1 MAVGDSS
8 PVEDLREDRTSSNA
22 AHKANRMQNMRYGMI
37 PESLREDGESS
48 RSMSLVD
55 GGARRSPREVPRP
68 ISVMIVDGQRLVR
81 NGVARLLEE
90 DDRLTVVGDSDGGCE
105 VPATCAAE
113 SIDVLVTDL
122 QLPDVDGL
130 EMIRAVLAD
139 SPGTSI
145 LVLTAAA
152 DWRVVPA
159 MASGASGFLL
169 KDADPEA
176 VRAAIISV
184 HRGERVL
191 CREAARWLAGEHAAG
206 TRLTKREQVVLHM
219 VAEGAANREI
229 AGLLGI
235 SEKTVRNYVS
245 HLYHKLSLKNR
256 AQIATYAM
264 QVHPSTRER
273 TLESTKLYSGTAKN
287 LYEDR

>member
-1 MAVGDSS
+1 
-8 PVEDLREDRTSSNA
+8 
-22 AHKANRMQNMRYGMI
+22 MRYGMI
-37 PESLREDGESS
+37 QESLREDGRGA
-48 RSMSLVD
+48 RSMSFVD
-55 GGARRSPREVPRP
+55 GSVRRARREVTRP

-81 NGVARLLEE
+81 DGVARLLEE
-90 DDRLTVVGDSDGGCE
+90 DDRLTVVGDADRGRG

-122 QLPDVDGL
+122 QLPDIDGL

-139 SPGTSI
+139 SPSTSV

-152 DWRVVPA
+152 DWRVIPA
-159 MASGASGFLL
+159 IASGVSGFLL

-176 VRAAIISV
+176 VRAAILSA
-184 HRGERVL
+184 HRGERVI

-219 VAEGAANREI
+219 VAEGAANKEI
-229 AGLLGI
+229 AALLGI

-245 HLYHKLSLKNR
+245 HLYRKLALKNR

-264 QVHPSTRER
+264 QVHPSVQYRP
-273 TLESTKLYSGTAKN
+273 LEPTKPYPVSD
-287 LYEDR
+287 EDR